1 MGWGEGGP
9 KETRQQVSRAVNSC
23 HRGIWDQ
30 AERVKVCPVSS
41 RGESATPRRAS
52 SAGPGGGANSEAPA
66 LVPPR
71 PSQTCGSPR
80 LEGRSNPDRLSQ
92 GSRAPD
98 PSAPPVAGVGCA
110 PWHPPS
116 PALKPLEPTSRP
128 LALLYPQ

>member
-23 HRGIWDQ
+23 HRGLRDQ
-30 AERVKVCPVSS
+30 AERVKVCRVSS
-41 RGESATPRRAS
+41 RGESGRLCPAS
-52 SAGPGGGANSEAPA
+52 SPGPVGGANSEAPA

-71 PSQTCGSPR
+71 PSQTCDSPS

-98 PSAPPVAGVGCA
+98 PSAPPVVGVGCA
-110 PWHPPS
+110 P
-116 PALKPLEPTSRP
+116 
-128 LALLYPQ
+128 